1 MFNVNLIVKMASV
14 ILFNSLDASVN
25 NISTILN
32 DVSHS
37 INDIKKRYILIKY
50 DIFSPENSVS
60 TDYDI
65 FLDSLLAISN
75 QLNTSRYE
83 IFKNLLDY
91 DIEKKHIDKISKIEL
106 EFELLNNSVHLL
118 HSINKYYNPLFK
130 NNLNSF
136 DEYKTQVKRLISFE
150 NLLFQ
155 TE

>member
-1 MFNVNLIVKMASV
+1 MASV